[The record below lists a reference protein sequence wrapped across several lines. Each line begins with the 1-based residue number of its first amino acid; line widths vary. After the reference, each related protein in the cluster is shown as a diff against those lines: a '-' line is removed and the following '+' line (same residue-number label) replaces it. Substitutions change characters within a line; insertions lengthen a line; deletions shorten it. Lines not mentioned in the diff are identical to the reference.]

1 MGSGRSTIELKP
13 TQKKD
18 RDRRRRE
25 KVHGKR
31 LQSLGVSDAVIKK
44 LTSKE
49 KRQMLGKPLLVKKQV
64 ALAAKRVSG

>member
-1 MGSGRSTIELKP
+1 MGSGRSTTELKR

-31 LQSLGVSDAVIKK
+31 LQALGVSDAVIKK
-44 LTSKE
+44 LTSKQ
-49 KRQMLGKPLLVKKQV
+49 KRQMLGRPLLVKKQV
-64 ALAAKRVSG
+64 AAKRVSG

>member
-1 MGSGRSTIELKP
+1 MGSGRSKDELKR

-31 LQSLGVSDAVIKK
+31 LQALGVSDTTIKK

-49 KRQMLGKPLLVKKQV
+49 KRKMLGKPLLLKKKM
-64 ALAAKRVSG
+64 AAKSVSG